1 MTEPRLQDLLDRA
14 GIDDAINA
22 YSHALDQREW
32 SLLDEAFRPDAE
44 IVLID
49 RGVTHTPQTL
59 VTALSRNDSTRL
71 SGQHLVGKT
80 RARVTGDE
88 AHAVTEALWT
98 TLQTT
103 EDPTAFLLIR
113 GTGVYVD
120 DLRRSGEGWR
130 IARRELA
137 LKSITRD
144 LIPLEEDDLENIRF
158 ALGRDWLAAP

>member
-1 MTEPRLQDLLDRA
+1 MTATTVQDLLDRA

-22 YSHALDQREW
+22 YSHALDQRDW
-32 SLLDEAFRPDAE
+32 SILPEAFTPDAE

-49 RGVTHTPQTL
+49 REKVLDPRSL
-59 VTALSRNDSTRL
+59 VELLSRNDATRL
-71 SGQHLVGKT
+71 GGQHLVGKT
-80 RARVTGDE
+80 RHRIDGDS

-103 EDPTAFLLIR
+103 EEEGTFLLIR
-113 GTGVYVD
+113 GTGIYVD
-120 DLRRSGEGWR
+120 DLVRGEDGWR

-144 LIPLEEDDLENIRF
+144 RVQVAEADLADIRF
-158 ALGRDWLAAP
+158 TLEKDSWY

>member
-1 MTEPRLQDLLDRA
+1 MTATTLQDLLDRA

-22 YSHALDQREW
+22 YSHALDQRDW
-32 SLLDEAFRPDAE
+32 SILPEAFTPDAE

-49 RGVTHTPQTL
+49 REKGLDPRSL
-59 VTALSRNDSTRL
+59 VELLSGNDATRL
-71 SGQHLVGKT
+71 GGQHLVGKT
-80 RARVTGDE
+80 RHRIDGDS

-103 EDPTAFLLIR
+103 EEEGTFLLIR
-113 GTGVYVD
+113 GTGIYVD
-120 DLRRSGEGWR
+120 DLVRGEDGWR

-144 LIPLEEDDLENIRF
+144 RVQVAEADLADIRYTLEKDS
-158 ALGRDWLAAP
+158 WY

>member
-1 MTEPRLQDLLDRA
+1 MTDPGLQNLVDRA

-22 YSHALDQREW
+22 YSHALDQRAWE
-32 SLLDEAFRPDAE
+32 LLEDAFLPDAE

-49 RGVTHTPQTL
+49 RAVTHTPQSL
-59 VTALSRNDSTRL
+59 VTALSRNDRTRL

-80 RARVTGDE
+80 RARIGGDE

-120 DLRRSGEGWR
+120 DLHRVEAGWR

-144 LIPLEEDDLENIRF
+144 LVPLEDDDLESIRWTL
-158 ALGRDWLAAP
+158 AQEWL

>member
-1 MTEPRLQDLLDRA
+1 MTATTVQDLLDRA

-22 YSHALDQREW
+22 YSHALDQRDW
-32 SLLDEAFRPDAE
+32 SILPEAFTPDSE

-49 RGVTHTPQTL
+49 REKVLGPRSL
-59 VTALSRNDSTRL
+59 VELLSRNDATRL
-71 SGQHLVGKT
+71 GGQHLVGKT
-80 RARVTGDE
+80 RHRIDGDS

-103 EDPTAFLLIR
+103 EEEGTFLLIR
-113 GTGVYVD
+113 GTGIYVD
-120 DLRRSGEGWR
+120 DLVRGEDGWR

-144 LIPLEEDDLENIRF
+144 RVQVAEADLADIRYTLEKDS
-158 ALGRDWLAAP
+158 WY